1 MHLKKLFE
9 NQFGRRDDVDT
20 DQNSNRKSE
29 DAEHGQVTIRYVLD
43 LDQSVKSQWQTHK

>member
-29 DAEHGQVTIRYVLD
+29 DAEHGQVTIRYVPD
-43 LDQSVKSQWQTHK
+43 IY